1 MQMYVPGTD
10 LRKIVVEKVVT
21 SDNIVASWERIA
33 DNIPTNYEKYSFELL
48 KSVTDLWI
56 TIRGYAF
63 AKGFTQKFE
72 RR

>member
-1 MQMYVPGTD
+1 M
-10 LRKIVVEKVVT
+10 T

-33 DNIPTNYEKYSFELL
+33 DSIPPKYEKYSVELL

-56 TIRGYAF
+56 TIRGYTF

-72 RR
+72 GNKKIFT